1 MAFVRLL
8 SISFVEAQPELGH
21 QVLVVENYL
30 FFLGVSAFTLD
41 YRTFQF
47 FASLLISQFNFVCLD
62 DNWIIV
68 DTFFFLLVVLNW
80 DSLQALQNRA
90 KHT

>member
-30 FFLGVSAFTLD
+30 FTLWVTVFTLD

-47 FASLLISQFNFVCLD
+47 FASPLISQFNLVC
-62 DNWIIV
+62 V
-68 DTFFFLLVVLNW
+68 DHNLLLLRLLNSLLVVR
-80 DSLQALQNRA
+80 NRSILHLV
-90 KHT
+90 KNLP